1 MATDGPL
8 GAAVVGTGFGVITH
22 LRALRAA
29 GFEVRALVGRNEEKA
44 AARAKMFD
52 VAYSSNSL
60 ADALALPGVDL
71 VAIATPPHT
80 HAAIALEAL
89 AAGKHVVCEKPF
101 AADAA
106 EARTMADA
114 AQRAGVVHLLGTEF
128 RFATGQA
135 HLTRAVAAG
144 VIGTPRL
151 AVFML
156 QIPSLADPRAELP
169 AWWELESE
177 GGGWLGAYGSHVV
190 DQIRVTLG
198 EFDRV
203 SATVQTLAPRSMT
216 ADDTYTV
223 QFRLATGVEGI
234 MHSSCAIGGQF
245 LATTKIT
252 GTEGSAWLQG
262 DDVWVDN
269 GAGPR
274 QLDTP
279 DDLRNSAPVP
289 PPSELLHTTY
299 DMWHSTGLDLSPYTQ
314 LYAVARDRIKG
325 KSVAADP
332 PAATFADGVAG
343 QAVLDAIRRSSREQ
357 SWVTVDRD

>member
-1 MATDGPL
+1 MATEVPL

-52 VAYSSNSL
+52 VAYSSSSL
-60 ADALALPGVDL
+60 ADALALPGVDI

-80 HAAIALEAL
+80 HASIALESI

-106 EARTMADA
+106 EARAMADA
-114 AQRAGVVHLLGTEF
+114 AQKAGIVHLLGTEF

-135 HLTRAVAAG
+135 HLTRAIAAG

-156 QIPSLADPRAELP
+156 QIPSLADARAELP
-169 AWWELESE
+169 SWWELESE

-252 GTEGSAWLQG
+252 GTDGSAWLQG
-262 DDVWVDN
+262 DDVWVDT

-279 DDLRNSAPVP
+279 DDLRNSAPIP
-289 PPSELLHTTY
+289 PPPELLHTTY

-314 LYAVARDRIKG
+314 LYAVARDRIAG
-325 KSVAADP
+325 KPVAADP

>member
-1 MATDGPL
+1 MTL

-29 GFEVRALVGRNEEKA
+29 GFEVHALVGRNEEKA
-44 AARAKMFD
+44 AARARMFD

-60 ADALALPGVDL
+60 SSALALPGVD
-71 VAIATPPHT
+71 VVSIATPPHT
-80 HAAIALEAL
+80 HASIALEAIR
-89 AAGKHVVCEKPF
+89 AGKHVVCEKPF
-101 AADAA
+101 AANVA
-106 EARTMADA
+106 EARTMVEA
-114 AQRAGVVHLLGTEF
+114 AERAGVVHLLGTEF

-135 HLTRAVAAG
+135 HLTRAIKQGAV
-144 VIGTPRL
+144 GTPQL

-169 AWWELESE
+169 AWWEHESE

-198 EFDRV
+198 EFDCV
-203 SATVQTLAPRSMT
+203 SAALQTLAPRAMT

-223 QFRLATGVEGI
+223 QFRLTTGLEGI
-234 MHSSCAIGGQF
+234 MHSSCAVGGQF

-252 GTEGSAWLQG
+252 GTGGSAWLQG
-262 DDVWVDN
+262 DDVWVDT

-279 DDLRNSAPVP
+279 ADLRNNAPIP
-289 PPSELLHTTY
+289 PPAELLHTTY

-314 LYAVARDRIKG
+314 LFAVLRERVLG
-325 KSVAADP
+325 NPVAADP
-332 PAATFADGVAG
+332 QAATFADGVAG
-343 QAVLDAIRRSSREQ
+343 QAVLDAIRRSSRER
-357 SWVTVDRD
+357 SWVTVERD

>member
-1 MATDGPL
+1 MAL

-29 GFEVRALVGRNEEKA
+29 GFDVHALVGRNEEKA
-44 AARAKMFD
+44 AARARMFD

-60 ADALALPGVDL
+60 AGALALPGVD
-71 VAIATPPHT
+71 VVSIATPPHT
-80 HAAIALEAL
+80 HASIALEAI

-101 AADAA
+101 AANAA
-106 EARTMADA
+106 EARTMATA
-114 AQRAGVVHLLGTEF
+114 AERAGVVNLLGTEF

-135 HLTRAVAAG
+135 HLTRAIAQG
-144 VIGTPRL
+144 VIGTPRM

-156 QIPSLADPRAELP
+156 QIPSLADPLAEIP
-169 AWWELESE
+169 SWWEQETE

-198 EFDRV
+198 EFAGV
-203 SATVQTLAPRSMT
+203 SASVQTLSPRAMT

-223 QFRLATGVEGI
+223 HFRLTTGVEGI
-234 MHSSCAIGGQF
+234 MYSSCAIGGQF

-252 GTEGSAWLQG
+252 GSGGSAWLQG
-262 DDVWVDN
+262 DDVWVDT
-269 GAGPR
+269 GTGPH

-279 DDLRNSAPVP
+279 NDLRNSAPVP

-299 DMWHSTGLDLSPYTQ
+299 DMWHSTGLDLSPYTH
-314 LYAVARDRIKG
+314 LFSVLRERILGNAVA
-325 KSVAADP
+325 SDP
-332 PAATFADGVAG
+332 AAATFADGVAG

-357 SWVTVDRD
+357 AWVTVDRD

>member
-1 MATDGPL
+1 MTL

-29 GFEVRALVGRNEEKA
+29 GFEVHALVGRNEEKA
-44 AARAKMFD
+44 ATRARMFD

-60 ADALALPGVDL
+60 STALARPGVD
-71 VAIATPPHT
+71 VVSIATPPHT
-80 HAAIALEAL
+80 HASIALEAI

-101 AADAA
+101 AANVA
-106 EARTMADA
+106 EARTMAEA
-114 AQRAGVVHLLGTEF
+114 AERAGVVHLLGTEF

-135 HLTRAVAAG
+135 HLTRAIAQG

-151 AVFML
+151 AVFVL

-169 AWWELESE
+169 AWWEQESE

-198 EFDRV
+198 EFDSV
-203 SATVQTLAPRSMT
+203 SASVQTLAPRAMT

-223 QFRLATGVEGI
+223 QFQLATGVEGF
-234 MHSSCAIGGQF
+234 MHSSCAVGGQF

-252 GTEGSAWLQG
+252 GTGGSAWLQG
-262 DDVWVDN
+262 DDVWVDT
-269 GAGPR
+269 GAGPH

-279 DDLRNSAPVP
+279 ADLRNSAPVP
-289 PPSELLHTTY
+289 PPAELLHTTY

-314 LYAVARDRIKG
+314 LFAVLRDRILG
-325 KSVAADP
+325 NPVVADP
-332 PAATFADGVAG
+332 KAATFVDGVAG
-343 QAVLDAIRRSSREQ
+343 QAVLDAIRRSSHEQ
-357 SWVTVDRD
+357 AWVTVERD